1 MYERDPKRFPDAALL
16 PHLSYADVVQ
26 RQELG
31 VMDTTAV
38 TLCAENSIPVVVFNL
53 FTPGNIRR
61 AVRGENVGTRV
72 GEPWAPMGQAPQAQA
87 PAQAG
92 GKAAAAQGA
101 HALGR

>member
-72 GEPWAPMGQAPQAQA
+72 GEPWTPMAQAAPAQAQ
-87 PAQAG
+87 AQAG